1 MASIE
6 PSFFIRNEFLI
17 RRLHSLT
24 GLVFGGYMMVH
35 LLTNASILGG
45 AAMFQK
51 NVLAIHGFGPALVV
65 LEFTALTLPLVVVWS
80 NTVATLVPIAAERYK
95 IDPTVISAP
104 LITTIVD
111 ATALLIYFSLAKL
124 ILGL

>member
-1 MASIE
+1 M
-6 PSFFIRNEFLI
+6 L
-17 RRLHSLT
+17 
-24 GLVFGGYMMVH
+24 GLV
-35 LLTNASILGG
+35 G
-45 AAMFQK
+45 AVIGVAQAIVNGSSPK
-51 NVLAIHGFGPALVV
+51 IGLVL
-65 LEFTALTLPLVVVWS
+65 ALTLPLVVVWS